1 MLLLPDNF
9 TPGFVSTDTIGE
21 PVHWFIYSGNRLL
34 VNLQEKSAQILTAQR
49 WPLAEVEANEL
60 RRLYMGLSNGVHCY
74 ASEID
79 KTAAIPE
86 HLSLL
91 GLRELWGVLDD
102 ASLGL
107 AGQAIQ
113 LVDWDRCHQFCGRCG
128 EPMALSIND
137 RSKRCPACQL
147 NHYPRIAP
155 AVMVRITRGD
165 EILMARSPR
174 FPPGMYSVLAG
185 FVDPGETLE
194 QAIHR
199 EVMEEVGL
207 KINNLRYFTSQSW
220 PFPHSLMIGFTA
232 DYVSGEIVL
241 EDEEIEE
248 ADWFRRD
255 NMPKIPSTISI
266 ARRLVDDYLQN
277 PPR

>member
-1 MLLLPDNF
+1 MLLLPDDF
-9 TPGFVSTDTIGE
+9 TPGFISETPTDE
-21 PVHWFIYSGNRLL
+21 PVDWFIYVGNRLL
-34 VNLQEKSAQILTAQR
+34 VSLQGERAQVPAAIG
-49 WPLAEVEANEL
+49 WPLPGVGEL
-60 RRLYMGLSNGVHCY
+60 RRLYMGSSNGVHCY

-79 KTAAIPE
+79 QRAAIPAD
-86 HLSLL
+86 LTLM

-128 EPMALSIND
+128 EPMALNTND
-137 RSKRCPACQL
+137 RSKRCSACQL

-155 AVMVRITRGD
+155 AVMIRITRDD
-165 EILMARSPR
+165 EILMGRSPR
-174 FPPGMYSVLAG
+174 FPPGLYSVLAG

-194 QAIHR
+194 QAMHR

-207 KINNLRYFTSQSW
+207 KIKNLRYFTSQSW

-232 DYVSGEIVL
+232 EYASGDITL

-248 ADWFRRD
+248 AGWFTRD

-277 PPR
+277 P